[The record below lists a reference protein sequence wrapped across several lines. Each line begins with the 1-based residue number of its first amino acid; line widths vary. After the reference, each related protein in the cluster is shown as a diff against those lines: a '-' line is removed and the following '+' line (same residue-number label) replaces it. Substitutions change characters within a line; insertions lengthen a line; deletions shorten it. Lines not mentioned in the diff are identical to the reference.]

1 MLFYSGN
8 AAMDLMGS
16 WFVSTIAGE
25 NQPFLDDDKLGFFPF
40 PALEGSNADPN
51 LCLGTIGDNL
61 YCVSASSKDPEG
73 AFHLIQSL
81 LDEPALADRTA
92 NGKIIPL
99 KSFTS
104 DNEVVSEVLDTVN
117 GASGIQ
123 LWYDQYLPAEVAEV
137 HKQTSQE
144 IFGLTMTPEEANA
157 ELQSAMTAY
166 LNK

>member
-1 MLFYSGN
+1 MLFRS
-8 AAMDLMGS
+8 
-16 WFVSTIAGE
+16 
-25 NQPFLDDDKLGFFPF
+25 
-40 PALEGSNADPN
+40 
-51 LCLGTIGDNL
+51 
-61 YCVSASSKDPEG
+61 PEG

-81 LDEPALADRTA
+81 LDDEAQTERTA

-99 KSFTS
+99 KSFSS
-104 DNEVVSEVLDTVN
+104 DNEVVNEVLDTVN
-117 GASGIQ
+117 SASGIQ

-157 ELQSAMTAY
+157 ELQSAMTSY